1 MLLAIEIDL
10 ELLFLNRLRN
20 FYGLLLLR
28 LICLVDRLLVCHLL
42 VLGVHLVL
50 LDYRPVPVVL
60 LKVVEHLQLQC
71 RPHCLRLYRWRC
83 DFLSV
88 LEHIA
93 VVVSE

>member
-20 FYGLLLLR
+20 VNGLLLFR
-28 LICLVDRLLVCHLL
+28 LICLVDRLLVRRLL

-60 LKVVEHLQLQC
+60 L
-71 RPHCLRLYRWRC
+71 
-83 DFLSV
+83 
-88 LEHIA
+88 
-93 VVVSE
+93 